1 MHQSLLIKWRTMPST
16 SRIFMRAVMLLRL
29 FRCWSQPMPILN
41 LTSADDLVASPV
53 GTNKADLGKL
63 INVIC
68 ASRTFP
74 SLDIDE
80 WMATGYKPTPTIVQA
95 AEILY
100 RTHSVID
107 ISRSDAGAKNL
118 QETSAS
124 VSSVIDRA
132 RQNRAKAICFVT
144 GVPGS
149 GKTLAG
155 LN

>member
-1 MHQSLLIKWRTMPST
+1 MHG
-16 SRIFMRAVMLLRL
+16 
-29 FRCWSQPMPILN
+29 
-41 LTSADDLVASPV
+41 LTFGDDLVASPV
-53 GTNKADLGKL
+53 GTNQSDLGKL
-63 INVIC
+63 IDEIC
-68 ASRTFP
+68 ASRAFP
-74 SLDIDE
+74 RLDIDE

-95 AEILY
+95 AEVLY

-118 QETSAS
+118 QETSTS

-132 RQNRAKAICFVT
+132 RQNRKKAICFVT

-155 LN
+155 LNIAYAALSRSL